1 MEDALRVALNHAKE
15 RAKHGTY
22 REVVFCH
29 VLVPVLYEWI
39 DEQPLPVE
47 QSDRQPTVLGVLA
60 MMASMPPRRLY
71 GMLHGEDM
79 TIDLDKADRLMIA
92 IGSHISR
99 LEGGIVTT
107 LEASVY
113 ARWQREQMQ
122 LWWESEGRR
131 WPAAGK
137 EWRKQMTHIRR
148 AYHEARGPYRRST
161 HDYAE
166 SW

>member
-1 MEDALRVALNHAKE
+1 MEDALRVALNQAKE

-29 VLVPVLYEWI
+29 VLVPVLLEWL
-39 DEQPLPVE
+39 DDRPEPE
-47 QSDRQPTVLGVLA
+47 ANDRQLTEVGVLA
-60 MMASMPPRRLY
+60 GMASVPPRRPSKRVRRA
-71 GMLHGEDM
+71 EDM
-79 TIDLDKADRLMIA
+79 TVGLDVADRLMIA

-99 LEGGIVTT
+99 LNGGIVTT

-113 ARWQREQMQ
+113 AGGQRQQMQ
-122 LWWESEGRR
+122 AWWEGEGRR

-148 AYHEARGPYRRST
+148 AYHEARDPYRRST
-161 HDYAE
+161 NAYAE